1 MWLKK
6 MLSKPPPPPVHYPDK
21 PNEEKQSIDKEN

>member
-21 PNEEKQSIDKEN
+21 PEEKKSIDKEN